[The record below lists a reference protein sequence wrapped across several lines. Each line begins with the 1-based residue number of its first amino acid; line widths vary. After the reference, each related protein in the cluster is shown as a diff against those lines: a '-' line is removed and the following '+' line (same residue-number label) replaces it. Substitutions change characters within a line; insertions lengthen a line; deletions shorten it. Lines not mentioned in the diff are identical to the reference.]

1 MNLGKEVRE
10 KALQMGIELPMQTE
24 VLFEKHA
31 ALLEE
36 WNQRFNLTRIPREE
50 MAEKHFVDSLTVLR
64 VPQVKTAQRV
74 VDVGTGAGFPGIPV
88 KCACPDMQMIL
99 ADSLG
104 KRVKFLQVVVDSLG
118 LKNTL
123 CLHTRAEEMGQN
135 PEHREEY
142 DAALARAVA
151 GLPVLCEYLLPL
163 VKVGGVAVAMKGP
176 GGEEEVEE
184 AGRALEILGGELTD
198 VIELQL
204 PSGDVR
210 RLIVIGKVRPTPEKY
225 PRRAGVPQKAPL
237 V

>member
-36 WNQRFNLTRIPREE
+36 WNQRFNLTRIPRKE
-50 MAEKHFVDSLTVLR
+50 MAEEAFCGLLDCLAGAAGKDGTEGSRCGYRSWVSRYSGEMCMPRYADDFGGFFG
-64 VPQVKTAQRV
+64 KT
-74 VDVGTGAGFPGIPV
+74 GEI
-88 KCACPDMQMIL
+88 
-99 ADSLG
+99 
-104 KRVKFLQVVVDSLG
+104 LQVVVDSLG

-135 PEHREEY
+135 PEHREKY

-210 RLIVIGKVRPTPEKY
+210 RLIVIGKGETD
-225 PRRAGVPQKAPL
+225 AGEVSPSSRGAAKAPL